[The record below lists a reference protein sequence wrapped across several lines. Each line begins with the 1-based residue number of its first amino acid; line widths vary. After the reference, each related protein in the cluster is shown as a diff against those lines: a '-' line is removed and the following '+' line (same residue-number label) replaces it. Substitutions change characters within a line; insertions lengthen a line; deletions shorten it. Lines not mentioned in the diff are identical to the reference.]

1 MLYYFF
7 GVNLLQKL
15 LYIIKKYLIYF
26 FWPVDIF
33 VLFCINSSKIY
44 YNLFLVF
51 YLHCVK
57 NVYTKKVLL
66 ESGFWRR
73 KKMSQRIF
81 FCKSNVTS

>member
-1 MLYYFF
+1 MLYYFL

-33 VLFCINSSKIY
+33 VLFCIKSSKIY
-44 YNLFLVF
+44 YNLYLVF

-73 KKMSQRIF
+73 KKNVSKNF
-81 FCKSNVTS
+81 FLQV

>member
-15 LYIIKKYLIYF
+15 LYIIKKHLIYF

-33 VLFCINSSKIY
+33 VLFCINSSKII
-44 YNLFLVF
+44 YNLYLVF

-73 KKMSQRIF
+73 KKNVSKNF
-81 FCKSNVTS
+81 FLQV

>member
-1 MLYYFF
+1 MLYYFL

-15 LYIIKKYLIYF
+15 LYIIKKYLIF

-33 VLFCINSSKIY
+33 VLFCINISKIY

-51 YLHCVK
+51 YLHSVK
-57 NVYTKKVLL
+57 NVDFKKVLL

-73 KKMSQRIF
+73 KKNVSKNF
-81 FCKSNVTS
+81 FLQV

>member
-1 MLYYFF
+1 MLYYFL
-7 GVNLLQKL
+7 GVNLLQKH

-44 YNLFLVF
+44 YNLYLVF

-73 KKMSQRIF
+73 KKNVSKNF
-81 FCKSNVTS
+81 FLQV

>member
-33 VLFCINSSKIY
+33 VLFCINSSKII
-44 YNLFLVF
+44 YNLYLVF

-57 NVYTKKVLL
+57 NVCTKKVLL

-73 KKMSQRIF
+73 KKNVSKNF
-81 FCKSNVTS
+81 FLQV

>member
-33 VLFCINSSKIY
+33 VLFCINKSKIY

-51 YLHCVK
+51 YLHSVK
-57 NVYTKKVLL
+57 NVDFKKVLL

-73 KKMSQRIF
+73 KKNVSKNF
-81 FCKSNVTS
+81 FLQV